1 MAVRHLQ
8 EHVNCLQLQVHD
20 LQDTMQEFRD
30 TIEVLRARLLSGV
43 TALQQAAS
51 SFHAWS
57 SRRG

>member
-1 MAVRHLQ
+1 MRLLQ
-8 EHVNCLQLQVHD
+8 EQVDRLRLEVHD

-30 TIEVLRARLLSGV
+30 TIEVLRARLLSGA

-57 SRRG
+57 SRRD